1 MLHTPLLTLLSLV
14 WEATSPEFS
23 NRKEVLDSLNKMN
36 DRGLPLS
43 GDSPRSR
50 GALPVHCTPSVYQA
64 LCQVFTTL
72 YMIK

>member
-36 DRGLPLS
+36 DRSENYASIRFTVWLL
-43 GDSPRSR
+43 
-50 GALPVHCTPSVYQA
+50 AHETE
-64 LCQVFTTL
+64 QVDEKPTTFF
-72 YMIK
+72 KC